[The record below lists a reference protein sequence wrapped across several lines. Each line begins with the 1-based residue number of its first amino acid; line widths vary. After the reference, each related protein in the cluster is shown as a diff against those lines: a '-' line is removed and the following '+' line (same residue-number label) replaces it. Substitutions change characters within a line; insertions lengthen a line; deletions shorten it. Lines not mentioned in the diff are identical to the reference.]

1 MEEVEPLKS
10 SANHRASGKQPALFT
25 AGESELHDW

>member
-1 MEEVEPLKS
+1 MEPVKS
-10 SANHRASGKQPALFT
+10 DANHGASGKQSALFT